1 MTMESSEA
9 PVFKPEN
16 TTVKFAPLCVTVV
29 TVPACAELAVAVTST
44 APLDAVPV
52 VNGTFEVRTKVAL
65 AIPVFKP
72 RFVNPI
78 VIGFNCS
85 VVPSTLTKPTALGVR
100 VDSVATCAL
109 AVPANTRPTAANVKN
124 IFRKSS
130 ISLVLLLVNFLFE
143 SVEVLN
149 NLSLNYNECLC
160 TSGNFSVSGAENLI
174 KTSLP
179 KRVELAVH
187 PDRRELYM

>member
-1 MTMESSEA
+1 
-9 PVFKPEN
+9 
-16 TTVKFAPLCVTVV
+16 
-29 TVPACAELAVAVTST
+29 
-44 APLDAVPV
+44 
-52 VNGTFEVRTKVAL
+52 
-65 AIPVFKP
+65 
-72 RFVNPI
+72 
-78 VIGFNCS
+78 
-85 VVPSTLTKPTALGVR
+85 
-100 VDSVATCAL
+100 
-109 AVPANTRPTAANVKN
+109 VPANTRPTAANVKN

-179 KRVELAVH
+179 KGSNWLCIPIGANFICNFKCVRCRKSNQKL
-187 PDRRELYM
+187 